1 MGSSAGFFKVICV
14 DPFATACKCSA
25 MPQMFDDV
33 GEIVEEALR
42 RVGKR
47 VVLALPLGIGKP
59 NLIANEFF
67 RRARADATL
76 DLTIF
81 TALSLR
87 KPTGSSPLE
96 KAFIE
101 PLAARVF
108 GNYPDLDYLSAMR
121 RNDVPANVRVIE
133 FFFEPGSQLNSPHAQ
148 SHYLCA
154 NYTHVA
160 RELLARGVN
169 VIAHVVAKR
178 MVGGNTE
185 ISLGSNADVTV
196 DLLPEVAK
204 LRAAGSP
211 VVLLGQVHREMPF
224 MLGAAHLHAESFD
237 LLLDHSRYDYDLFA
251 PPNPSLSTVD
261 HAIGL
266 HASALVRDGGT
277 LQIGI
282 GELGDSIVYSL
293 LLRHQQN
300 EAWRQAL
307 IDAGTE
313 RSGALIDSDGGR
325 APFNTGLFGATEMFV
340 DQMLDLYRAGILR
353 RRVYDYLPLQRAL
366 AANGSST
373 RVDEAL
379 LEAMLAAGAGPVLS
393 EVDVAALKAAGVLR
407 GETRFDKGCIVSPDG
422 VRIEANLGSA
432 SARAALARE
441 CLGLSLQGGTVM
453 HAGFLL
459 GPRSFYSALSALP
472 ENERRLFD
480 MRGVG
485 YINQLY
491 GDDST
496 LRVAQ
501 RSHARFVNTTMMLT
515 TLGAAVSDGLA
526 DGRVVSGVGGQ
537 YNFVAMAHALP
548 GARSVLCVR
557 STRRKDG
564 KLSSN
569 IVTSYGHTTIPRH
582 LRDIAVT
589 EYGIADLR
597 GRTDSECVAAMLN
610 IADSRFQDALL
621 AEARRAN
628 KIDAGYRIAEQYR
641 VNTPERLEEAFA
653 AQRRAGLFS
662 EYPFGTDLTREEIEL
677 ARALRWLKENTSGNG
692 ARLRTVLRALFVKP
706 RDSERPSLARLQLD
720 APHDFST
727 RLTAKLVRL
736 GLRATADRSRT
747 PSP

>member
-1 MGSSAGFFKVICV
+1 
-14 DPFATACKCSA
+14 

-42 RVGKR
+42 RVGTR

-67 RRARADATL
+67 RRARADPGL
-76 DLTIF
+76 DLTIV

-87 KPTGSSPLE
+87 KPTGSSDLE
-96 KAFIE
+96 RRFIE
-101 PLAARVF
+101 PLAARIF
-108 GNYPDLDYLSAMR
+108 GNYPELDYLEAVR
-121 RNDVPANVRVIE
+121 RDTVPPNVKVIE
-133 FFFEPGSQLNSPHAQ
+133 FFFEPGSLLNAEHAQ
-148 SHYLCA
+148 SHYLSA

-160 RELLARGVN
+160 RDLLARGVN
-169 VIAHVVAKR
+169 VVAHVVAKR
-178 MVGGNTE
+178 TIAGATE
-185 ISLGSNADVTV
+185 ISLGSNPDVTV
-196 DLLPEVAK
+196 DLMPELAK
-204 LRAAGSP
+204 LRAAGTP
-211 VVLLGQVHREMPF
+211 IVVLGQVHREMPF
-224 MLGAAHLHAESFD
+224 MLGAANVGAGAFD

-251 PPNPSLSTVD
+251 PPNPAISTID

-266 HASALVRDGGT
+266 HASALVRDAGT

-282 GELGDSIVYSL
+282 GELGDSIVYAL

-300 EAWRQAL
+300 AAWRRAL
-307 IDAGTE
+307 TDAGTE
-313 RSGALIDSDGGR
+313 RSAALIDAIGGR
-325 APFNTGLFGATEMFV
+325 APFATGLFGATEMFV

-373 RVDEAL
+373 RVDATLLDGLLDAL
-379 LEAMLAAGAGPVLS
+379 REQRAHTTLDAE
-393 EVDVAALKAAGVLR
+393 DVAALRLAGVLR
-407 GETRFDKGCIVSPDG
+407 SETRFAGGTIVSPEGAKIGADLA
-422 VRIEANLGSA
+422 EAKT
-432 SARAALARE
+432 RAALARE
-441 CLGLSLQGGTVM
+441 CLGLELQGGTVM

-459 GPRSFYSALSALP
+459 GPRSFYAALSTLA
-472 ENERRLFD
+472 ESERRLFD

-491 GDDST
+491 GEDFA

-557 STRRKDG
+557 ATRRKDG
-564 KLSSN
+564 KLQSN
-569 IVTSYGHTTIPRH
+569 IVTSYGATTIPRH
-582 LRDIAVT
+582 LRDIAIT

-597 GRTDSECVAAMLN
+597 GRTDAECIAAMIN
-610 IADSRFQDALL
+610 IADSRFQDELL
-621 AEARRAN
+621 TAAKRAH
-628 KIDAGYRIAEQYR
+628 KIDAGYRVPEQHR
-641 VNTPERLEEAFA
+641 HNTRERLEESFA

-662 EYPFGTDLTREEIEL
+662 EYPFGTDLTREEIDL
-677 ARALRWLKENTSGNG
+677 AHALRWLKDHTTGPA
-692 ARLRTVLRALFVKP
+692 ARAATIARALL
-706 RDSERPSLARLQLD
+706 RGASDAERGYLARLSLTE
-720 APHDFST
+720 PENFRE
-727 RLTAKLVRL
+727 RLMARLVCL
-736 GLRATADRSRT
+736 GLRATARERAVTSRT
-747 PSP
+747 GAQDP

>member
-1 MGSSAGFFKVICV
+1 
-14 DPFATACKCSA
+14 

-67 RRARADATL
+67 RRVRADPSL
-76 DLTIF
+76 DLTII

-87 KPTGSSPLE
+87 KPGGGSDLE
-96 KAFIE
+96 KRFIE
-101 PLAARVF
+101 PLAARIF
-108 GNYPDLDYLSAMR
+108 GNYPELDYLEAVR
-121 RNDVPANVRVIE
+121 RNAVPPNARVIE
-133 FFFEPGSQLNSPHAQ
+133 FFLEPGSLLSAPHAQ
-148 SHYLCA
+148 SHYLSA

-160 RELLARGVN
+160 RELLHRGVN

-178 MVGGNTE
+178 TVGGVTE
-185 ISLGSNADVTV
+185 ISLGSNPDVTI
-196 DLLPEVAK
+196 DLMPDLAK
-204 LRAAGSP
+204 RRAAGQP
-211 VVLLGQVHREMPF
+211 AVLLGQVHREMPF
-224 MLGAAHLHAESFD
+224 MLGAANVGAEAFD

-266 HASALVRDGGT
+266 HASALVRDAGT

-300 EAWRQAL
+300 EAWRRAL
-307 IDAGTE
+307 GDAGTE
-313 RSGALIDSDGGR
+313 RSAALVDAIGGR
-325 APFNTGLFGATEMFV
+325 TPFAAGLFGATEMFV

-373 RVDEAL
+373 RVDAAL
-379 LEAMLAAGAGPVLS
+379 LDGLLAALRAAGATGVLGAD
-393 EVDVAALKAAGVLR
+393 DVAALKAAGVLR
-407 GETRFDKGCIVSPDG
+407 SETRYADGRIVSPDG
-422 VRIEANLGSA
+422 VSIDADLANPK
-432 SARAALARE
+432 ARAALARE
-441 CLGLSLQGGTVM
+441 CLGLELTGGTVM

-459 GPRSFYSALSALP
+459 GPRAFYAALCALP
-472 ENERRLFD
+472 ESERRLFD

-491 GDDST
+491 GEDIS

-501 RSHARFVNTTMMLT
+501 RCHARFVNTTMMLT

-548 GARSVLCVR
+548 GARSVLCAR
-557 STRRKDG
+557 ATRRKDG

-569 IVTSYGHTTIPRH
+569 IVTQYGHTTIPRH
-582 LRDIAVT
+582 LRDIAIT

-597 GRTDSECVAAMLN
+597 GRTDGECIAAMLA
-610 IADSRFQDALL
+610 ITDSRFQHELL
-621 AEARRAN
+621 TAAKRAN
-628 KIDAGYRIAEQYR
+628 KIDAGFRLPEEQR
-641 VNTPERLEEAFA
+641 HNTPARLEEAFA

-677 ARALRWLKENTSGNG
+677 ARALRWLKERTAGTAG
-692 ARLRTVLRALFVKP
+692 RLATVARAFMR
-706 RDSERPSLARLQLD
+706 RPATNQRGSLARLRLGD
-720 APHDFST
+720 PKDFNE
-727 RLTAKLVRL
+727 RLTAKLVSL
-736 GLRATADRSRT
+736 ALAATSNEPAAAILQTAARD
-747 PSP
+747 PGKP

>member
-1 MGSSAGFFKVICV
+1 
-14 DPFATACKCSA
+14 

-67 RRARADATL
+67 RRARGDSSI
-76 DLTIF
+76 DLTLF

-87 KPTGSSPLE
+87 KPTGGSPLE
-96 KAFIE
+96 KAFID

-121 RNDVPANVRVIE
+121 QDNVPANVRVIE
-133 FFFEPGSQLNSPHAQ
+133 FFFEPGSQLNSAHAQ

-169 VIAHVVAKR
+169 VIAHVVAR
-178 MVGGNTE
+178 RVVGGNTE
-185 ISLGSNADVTV
+185 ISLGSNPDVTV
-196 DLLPEVAK
+196 DLLPEIAK
-204 LRAAGSP
+204 LRAAGTP

-224 MLGAAHLHAESFD
+224 MLGAANLPAENFD
-237 LLLDHSRYDYDLFA
+237 LLLDHARYDYDLFA

-266 HASALVRDGGT
+266 HASSLVRDGGT

-300 EAWRQAL
+300 EAWRRAL
-307 IDAGTE
+307 VDAGTE
-313 RSGALIDSDGGR
+313 RSAGLVDSIGGR
-325 APFNTGLFGATEMFV
+325 APFATGLFGATEMFV

-366 AANGSST
+366 AASDSIT
-373 RVDEAL
+373 RIDESL
-379 LEAMLAAGAGPVLS
+379 LEALLAAGAGPILDAG
-393 EVDVAALKAAGVLR
+393 DVAALKASGVLR
-407 GETRFDKGCIVSPDG
+407 SETRFDSGSIVSPDG
-422 VRIEANLGSA
+422 MRIEANLGSA
-432 SARAALARE
+432 RARAALARD
-441 CLGLSLQGGTVM
+441 CLGLHLQGGTVM

-459 GPRSFYSALSALP
+459 GPRSFYSALCALS

-491 GDDST
+491 GDDGA

-501 RSHARFVNTTMMLT
+501 RSHARFVNTAMMLT

-582 LRDIAVT
+582 LRDIAIT
-589 EYGIADLR
+589 EYGITDLR
-597 GRTDSECVAAMLN
+597 GRTDAECVAAMLN
-610 IADSRFQDALL
+610 IADSRFQNALL
-621 AEARRAN
+621 AEAKRAN
-628 KIDAGYRIAEQYR
+628 KIDAGYQVPEQYR
-641 VNTPERLEEAFA
+641 HNTPEKLEAAFA

-677 ARALRWLKENTSGNG
+677 ARALRWLKENTGG
-692 ARLRTVLRALFVKP
+692 KAARLRTIGRALFVQP
-706 RDSERPSLARLQLD
+706 RESESPCLARLQLD
-720 APHDFST
+720 APRDFGA

-736 GLRATADRSRT
+736 ALRATSVPHPT
-747 PSP
+747 TSP

>member
-1 MGSSAGFFKVICV
+1 MA
-14 DPFATACKCSA
+14 PFQLTKRELHASVAR

-96 KAFIE
+96 KAFID
-101 PLAARVF
+101 PLASRIF
-108 GNYPDLDYLSAMR
+108 GNYPDLDYLEAMR
-121 RNDVPANVRVIE
+121 RDDVPSNVRVIE
-133 FFFEPGSQLNSPHAQ
+133 FFFEPGSQLHSVHAQ

-160 RELLARGVN
+160 RELLERGVN
-169 VIAHVVAKR
+169 VIAHVVAR
-178 MVGGNTE
+178 RAGANAD
-185 ISLGSNADVTV
+185 ISLGSNPDVTV
-196 DLLPEVAK
+196 DLLPDVAK
-204 LRAAGSP
+204 LRAAGKAI
-211 VVLLGQVHREMPF
+211 VMLGQVHREMPF
-224 MLGAAHLHAESFD
+224 MLGEAALPADTFD

-266 HASALVRDGGT
+266 HASSLVRDAGT

-300 EAWRQAL
+300 EAWRRAL
-307 IDAGTE
+307 VDAGTE
-313 RSGALIDSDGGR
+313 RNAALVDAVGGR
-325 APFNTGLFGATEMFV
+325 GPFATGLFGATEMFV

-353 RRVYDYLPLQRAL
+353 RRVHDYLPLQRAL
-366 AANGSST
+366 AANGSSP
-373 RVDEAL
+373 RVDESL
-379 LEAMLAAGAGPVLS
+379 LEAMVAAGADPVLD
-393 EVDVAALKAAGVLR
+393 EAAVDALKAAGVLR
-407 GETRFDKGCIVSPDG
+407 SETRFERGAIVSPEG
-422 VRIEANLGSA
+422 TRIEPDIGNARV
-432 SARAALARE
+432 RAALARE
-441 CLGLSLQGGTVM
+441 CLGLELQGGTVM

-459 GPRSFYSALSALP
+459 GPRSFYAALCALP

-491 GDDST
+491 GQDQK
-496 LRVAQ
+496 LRIAQ

-537 YNFVAMAHALP
+537 YNFVAMAHELP
-548 GARSVLCVR
+548 GARSALCVR

-582 LRDIAVT
+582 LRDIAIT

-597 GRTDSECVAAMLN
+597 GRTDAECVAAMLN
-610 IADSRFQDALL
+610 IADSRFQSALL

-628 KIDAGYRIAEQYR
+628 KIDAGYRVPEQFR
-641 VNTPERLEEAFA
+641 RNTPEALEEAFA

-677 ARALRWLKENTSGNG
+677 ARALRWLREHTAGSG
-692 ARLRTVLRALFVKP
+692 ARLRTIVRAAFVRP
-706 RDSERPSLARLQLD
+706 RGSEDAFLARLQLG
-720 APHDFST
+720 APADFKS

-736 GLRATADRSRT
+736 ALRETKAS
-747 PSP
+747 S

>member
-1 MGSSAGFFKVICV
+1 
-14 DPFATACKCSA
+14 

-67 RRARADATL
+67 RRARGDSTL

-87 KPTGSSPLE
+87 KPTGSSALE
-96 KAFIE
+96 KAFID
-101 PLAARVF
+101 PLAARIF
-108 GNYPDLDYLSAMR
+108 GNYPELDYLEAVR
-121 RNDVPANVRVIE
+121 AGTVPANVRVIE
-133 FFFEPGSQLNSPHAQ
+133 FFFEPGSLLNSVHAQ
-148 SHYLCA
+148 SHYLSA

-160 RELLARGVN
+160 RELLARGAN

-178 MVGGNTE
+178 VVGGATE
-185 ISLGSNADVTV
+185 ISLGSNPDVTI
-196 DLLPEVAK
+196 DLIPELAK
-204 LRAAGSP
+204 LRAAGQP

-224 MLGAAHLHAESFD
+224 MLGAANVGADAFD

-266 HASALVRDGGT
+266 HASSLVRDGGT

-300 EAWRQAL
+300 EAWRRTLLDAGSERSAAL
-307 IDAGTE
+307 IETV
-313 RSGALIDSDGGR
+313 GGR
-325 APFNTGLFGATEMFV
+325 MPFATGLFGATEMFV

-366 AANGSST
+366 AGNASIT
-373 RVDEAL
+373 RIDETL
-379 LEAMLAAGAGPVLS
+379 LEALLAAGAGPVLDAA
-393 EVDVAALKAAGVLR
+393 DVAALKSAGVLR
-407 GETRFDKGCIVSPDG
+407 SETRFDNGSIVSPEG
-422 VRIEANLGSA
+422 VRIEANLGRA
-432 SARAALARE
+432 ATRAALARD
-441 CLGLSLQGGTVM
+441 CLGLHLQGGTVM
-453 HAGFLL
+453 HAAFLL
-459 GPRSFYSALSALP
+459 GPRAFYAALGALP
-472 ENERRLFD
+472 ESERRLFD
-480 MRGVG
+480 MRGVS

-491 GDDST
+491 GEDFS

-515 TLGAAVSDGLA
+515 TLGAAVSDGLD

-548 GARSVLCVR
+548 GARSVLCAR

-564 KLSSN
+564 RVRSN
-569 IVTSYGHTTIPRH
+569 IVTTYGHTTIPRH
-582 LRDIAVT
+582 LRDIAIT

-597 GRTDSECVAAMLN
+597 GRTDAECIAAMIN
-610 IADSRFQDALL
+610 IADARFQEELL
-621 AEARRAN
+621 NAAKRAN
-628 KIDAGYRIAEQYR
+628 KIDAGYRVPEEFR
-641 VNTPERLEEAFA
+641 RNTPERLEQAFA
-653 AQRRAGLFS
+653 AQRCAGLFS

-677 ARALRWLKENTSGNG
+677 ARALRWLKENTGN
-692 ARLRTVLRALFVKP
+692 LRGRASMLARALIMRPGEAEAPYLARMRLGEP
-706 RDSERPSLARLQLD
+706 RNFSERLN
-720 APHDFST
+720 
-727 RLTAKLVRL
+727 AKLVSL
-736 GLRATADRSRT
+736 GLRATAAARLHPTSQTAATD
-747 PSP
+747 P

>member
-1 MGSSAGFFKVICV
+1 
-14 DPFATACKCSA
+14 

-67 RRARADATL
+67 RRARGDATL

-87 KPTGSSPLE
+87 KPVGQSALE

-101 PLAARVF
+101 PLATRIF
-108 GNYPDLDYLSAMR
+108 GNYPELDYLQAVR
-121 RNDVPANVRVIE
+121 AGTVPANVRVIE
-133 FFFEPGSQLNSPHAQ
+133 FFFEPGSLLGSAHAQ

-169 VIAHVVAKR
+169 VIAHVVAR
-178 MVGGNTE
+178 RVAGGAVE
-185 ISLGSNADVTV
+185 ISLGSNPDITI
-196 DLLPEVAK
+196 DLLPAVAAM
-204 LRAAGSP
+204 RAAGQA
-211 VVLLGQVHREMPF
+211 VVMLGQVHREMPF
-224 MLGAAHLHAESFD
+224 MLGAANVDAETFD

-251 PPNPSLSTVD
+251 PPNPSLSVVD

-266 HASALVRDGGT
+266 HASSLIRDSGT

-282 GELGDSIVYSL
+282 GELGDSIVYAL

-300 EAWRQAL
+300 EAWKRAL
-307 IDAGTE
+307 SDAGTE
-313 RSGALIDSDGGR
+313 RSAALIDQVGGR
-325 APFNTGLFGATEMFV
+325 APFASGLFGATEMFV

-366 AANGSST
+366 TATGSAG
-373 RVDEAL
+373 RVDESL
-379 LEAMLAAGAGPVLS
+379 LEALLAAGAGPVLDAA
-393 EVDVAALKAAGVLR
+393 DVAALRAAGVLR
-407 GETRFDKGCIVSPDG
+407 GETRFEAGRIISPDG
-422 VRIEANLGSA
+422 ASLEPDLGSA
-432 SARAALARE
+432 KARAALARE
-441 CLGLSLQGGTVM
+441 CLGLDLQGGSVM

-459 GPRSFYSALSALP
+459 GPRAFYSALRELP
-472 ENERRLFD
+472 ESERRLFD

-491 GDDST
+491 GEDIT
-496 LRVAQ
+496 LREAQ
-501 RSHARFVNTTMMLT
+501 RCHARFVNTTMMLT

-548 GARSVLCVR
+548 GARSILCAR
-557 STRRKDG
+557 STRSKDG
-564 KLSSN
+564 ALSSN
-569 IVTSYGHTTIPRH
+569 IVAGYGHITIPRH
-582 LRDIAVT
+582 LRDIAIT
-589 EYGIADLR
+589 EYGVADLR

-610 IADSRFQDALL
+610 IADSRFQEGLL
-621 AEARRAN
+621 AAAKRAN
-628 KIDAGYRIAEQYR
+628 KIDGDYRIPEEFR
-641 VNTPERLEEAFA
+641 RNTPERLAAAFA
-653 AQRRAGLFS
+653 AHQKAGLFS
-662 EYPFGTDLTREEIEL
+662 EYPFGTDLTREEIDL
-677 ARALRWLKENTSGNG
+677 ARALRWLKENTGSLPSRLTTIGRALLSKPG
-692 ARLRTVLRALFVKP
+692 VAERPCLVRMQLHAPRKFSARL
-706 RDSERPSLARLQLD
+706 DARLV
-720 APHDFST
+720 
-727 RLTAKLVRL
+727 TA
-736 GLRATADRSRT
+736 GLRATAAARPAAISQTGVKD
-747 PSP
+747 P

>member
-1 MGSSAGFFKVICV
+1 
-14 DPFATACKCSA
+14 

-33 GEIVEEALR
+33 GEIVDEALR
-42 RVGKR
+42 RVGRK

-67 RRARADATL
+67 RRARADSGL

-87 KPTGSSPLE
+87 RPTGASDLE
-96 KAFIE
+96 KRFIE
-101 PLAARVF
+101 PLAARIF
-108 GNYPDLDYLSAMR
+108 GNYPELEYLDAIR
-121 RNDVPANVRVIE
+121 RDAVPANVRVIE
-133 FFFEPGSQLNSPHAQ
+133 FFFEPGSLLNAPHAQ
-148 SHYLCA
+148 SHYLAA

-160 RELLARGVN
+160 RELLHRGVN

-178 MVGGNTE
+178 VAGGNSE
-185 ISLGSNADVTV
+185 ISLGSNPDVTV
-196 DLLPEVAK
+196 DLLPHVQQ
-204 LRAAGSP
+204 LRAAGHN
-211 VVLLGQVHREMPF
+211 VVMLGQVHREMPF
-224 MLGAAHLHAESFD
+224 MLGAANVGADTFD

-251 PPNPSLSTVD
+251 PPNPALATVD

-266 HASALVRDGGT
+266 HASSLVRDGGT

-300 EAWRQAL
+300 EAWRRAL
-307 IDAGTE
+307 AEVAAEPGAPLVDAV
-313 RSGALIDSDGGR
+313 GGR
-325 APFNTGLFGATEMFV
+325 TPFSTGLFGATEMFV

-366 AANGSST
+366 AANGSGN
-373 RVDEAL
+373 RVDACLLDAL
-379 LEAMLAAGAGPVLS
+379 LAAGAGPRLGAD
-393 EVDVAALKAAGVLR
+393 DVAALRHAGVLR
-407 GETRFDKGCIVSPDG
+407 SECRFVDGWIVSPDG
-422 VRIEANLGSA
+422 VRIEADLANPK
-432 SARAALARE
+432 ARAALADE
-441 CLGLSLQGGTVM
+441 CLGLELQGGTVM

-459 GPRSFYSALSALP
+459 GPRSFYAALNALP
-472 ENERRLFD
+472 ESERRLFD
-480 MRGVG
+480 MRGVAF
-485 YINQLY
+485 INQLY
-491 GDDST
+491 GDDMP

-501 RSHARFVNTTMMLT
+501 RNHARFVNTTMMLT

-564 KLSSN
+564 RLASN
-569 IVTSYGHTTIPRH
+569 IVASYGHITIPRH
-582 LRDIAVT
+582 LRDIAIT

-597 GRTDSECVAAMLN
+597 GRTDAECIAAMLD
-610 IADSRFQDALL
+610 IADSRFQEELL
-621 AEARRAN
+621 AAAKRAN
-628 KIDAGYRIAEQYR
+628 KIDSAYRIPASR
-641 VNTPERLEEAFA
+641 RHNTPERLEQAFA

-677 ARALRWLKENTSGNG
+677 ARALRWLKEHMGTRWQRLKMM
-692 ARLRTVLRALFVKP
+692 AR
-706 RDSERPSLARLQLD
+706 S
-720 APHDFST
+720 FST
-727 RLTAKLVRL
+727 RVDPQDQPYLERL
-736 GLRATADRSRT
+736 GLGAPRDLRESITADLVVLALNATRQST
-747 PSP
+747 LSTSQTGVKDP